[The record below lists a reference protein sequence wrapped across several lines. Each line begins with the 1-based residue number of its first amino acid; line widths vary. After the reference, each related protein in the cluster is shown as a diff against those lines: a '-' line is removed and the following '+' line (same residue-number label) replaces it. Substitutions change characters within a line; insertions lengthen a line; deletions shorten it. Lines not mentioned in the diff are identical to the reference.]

1 MKRFDMNGKKRSFF
15 AILTFGAIFY
25 SFSLF
30 STSIV
35 QIGESKSPRCSIL
48 EDWFNVVNLMS
59 FIDTITTMIVPFL
72 LILVINI
79 LIVCKL
85 VGNKPFK
92 RVISFNKPKKTEA
105 SKLLE
110 KRANLL
116 ISIDNKSRSSFE
128 PTPQV
133 IKSNNFELTI
143 NSSLN
148 QSRKYSRTTKML
160 LTLSI
165 TFLLLNTPMAF
176 NKIVYFIKYST
187 LFDSKAQNQ
196 THSTHSMNFTASRSS
211 LERSSNEEI
220 LERLACYLYYLQFSL
235 NFFLYAFN
243 GSKFKKILFKVTT
256 KKR

>member
-35 QIGESKSPRCSIL
+35 EISESKSRCSIL
-48 EDWFNVVNLMS
+48 EDWFNFVNLMS

-92 RVISFNKPKKTEA
+92 RVISFNKPKSEA

-116 ISIDNKSRSSFE
+116 ISIDNKSRSSSS
-128 PTPQV
+128 QV
-133 IKSNNFELTI
+133 IKSNKFELTI

-160 LTLSI
+160 LTLSV

-196 THSTHSMNFTASRSS
+196 THSMNATASRSS
-211 LERSSNEEI
+211 LERSTNEEI

-256 KKR
+256 KKS